1 MKDLDLLDSGDW
13 ERYLMLHGSHER
25 LPAFLEVLDAVGLGL
40 MSHADYWRALRE
52 TWEMADVVHPDL
64 STWRALFRSARPDR
78 GHLMDEA
85 ERAGLAALPAR
96 VTIHRGF
103 AHSDGMRG
111 LAWTLDRER
120 AEFFASDF
128 ATSGRLAWLGVRP
141 AEGAWVS
148 TVTVARERVLAYLD
162 GRGEDEV
169 IVPGMRGYRPRFA
182 TAR

>member
-25 LPAFLEVLDAVGLGL
+25 LPALLEVLDAEL

-78 GHLMDEA
+78 EHLMGEA
-85 ERAGLAALPAR
+85 ERARLTALPAR
-96 VTIHRGF
+96 VIIHRGF
-103 AHSDGMRG
+103 AHSEGMRG

-128 ATSGRLAWLGVRP
+128 ATSARLRWLGVP
-141 AEGAWVS
+141 APEGAWVS
-148 TVTVARERVLAYLD
+148 TVTVARERVLAYLA
-162 GRGEDEV
+162 GRAEDEV
-169 IVPGMRGYRPRFA
+169 IVPDMRGYRARFA